1 MSHKFYGGVHPA
13 EHKEATERK
22 PVVPLEEAPA
32 QVVIPMSMHVGAP
45 CKPIVAVG
53 DEVKVGQKVGEI
65 AGLGAPIHASV
76 SGKVVA
82 VEARPHP
89 GGGKMMSVVI
99 ENDFQDTPCE
109 SIKHRDNVDALT
121 PQEIIDIVKEAGITG
136 MGGAGF
142 PTHVKLSGAV
152 GKVDAILINGAECE
166 PYITA
171 DHRLMLERGEAVLGG
186 VGFIMKA
193 LGLKEATIGIE
204 ANKLDAVEH
213 LKSLLP
219 ADSGIH
225 IETLKTRYP
234 QGAEKQLIQRI
245 TGREVPPGGLP
256 ADVGCTVFNVATAA
270 AIYDAVTEGK
280 PLTHRNVTLTGG
292 AMARPMN
299 VNAPIGTP
307 LEHLIKMA
315 GGFQY
320 DAVTEGKPLTHRNVT
335 LTGGAMARPMNVNAP
350 IGTPLEH
357 LIKMAGGFQTQP
369 QRLLMGG
376 PMMGNPQYDLTSP
389 MMKGTNCLLALTDT
403 EAAVQDTEQTCIR
416 CGKCVNACP
425 MHLMPLYMRMF
436 SMKRDWD
443 KVQKY
448 NVMDCMECGSCNY
461 ICPARIH
468 LVQTFRMAKFEIR
481 GLQQKAKAKEAAKA

>member
-1 MSHKFYGGVHPA
+1 MNHKFYGGVHPA

-53 DEVKVGQKVGEI
+53 DEVTVGQKIGEI

-82 VEARPHP
+82 VEPRPHP
-89 GGGKMMSVVI
+89 GGDVMMSVVI
-99 ENDFQDTPCE
+99 ENDFKDTPHP
-109 SIKHRDNVDALT
+109 SIVHRDNVDALT
-121 PQEIIDIVKEAGITG
+121 SQEIIDIVKEAGITG

-152 GKVDAILINGAECE
+152 GKADTIILNGAECE

-171 DHRLMLERGEAVLGG
+171 DQRLMLERGEAVIGG
-186 VGFIMKA
+186 ARFIMKA

-204 ANKLDAVEH
+204 GNKLDAVEH

-219 ADSGIH
+219 NGDTSIH
-225 IETLKTRYP
+225 VETLKTRYP
-234 QGAEKQLIQRI
+234 QGAEKQLIQRV

-280 PLTHRNVTLTGG
+280 PLTHRNVTITGG
-292 AMARPMN
+292 AIERPMN

-307 LEHLIKMA
+307 VEHLIKMA
-315 GGFQY
+315 GGF
-320 DAVTEGKPLTHRNVT
+320 K
-335 LTGGAMARPMNVNAP
+335 
-350 IGTPLEH
+350 
-357 LIKMAGGFQTQP
+357 TQP

-376 PMMGNPQYDLTSP
+376 PMMGNPQYDLTAP
-389 MMKGTNCLLALTDT
+389 MFKGTNCILALTDA
-403 EAAVQDTEQTCIR
+403 EAAIQDTEQTCLR
-416 CGKCVNACP
+416 CGRCVNACP
-425 MHLMPLYMRMF
+425 MHLMPLYMHMYAE
-436 SMKRDWD
+436 KRAWHELEG
-443 KVQKY
+443 Y
-448 NVMDCMECGSCNY
+448 NIMDCMECGSCNY

-468 LVQTFRMAKFEIR
+468 LVQSFRMAKFEIR
-481 GLQQKAKAKEAAKA
+481 GLAAKQKAKEGKA

>member
-1 MSHKFYGGVHPA
+1 MNHKFYGGVHPA

-22 PVVPLEEAPA
+22 PVIPLEEAPA

-53 DEVKVGQKVGEI
+53 DEVTVGQKIGEI

-82 VEARPHP
+82 VEPRPHP
-89 GGGKMMSVVI
+89 GGDVMMSVVI
-99 ENDFQDTPCE
+99 ENDFKDTPHP
-109 SIKHRDNVDALT
+109 SIVHRDNVDALT
-121 PQEIIDIVKEAGITG
+121 SQEIIDIVKEAGITG

-152 GKVDAILINGAECE
+152 GKADTIILNGAECE

-171 DHRLMLERGEAVLGG
+171 DHRLMLERGEAVIGG
-186 VGFIMKA
+186 ARFIMKA

-204 ANKLDAVEH
+204 GNKLDAVEH

-219 ADSGIH
+219 NGDTSIH
-225 IETLKTRYP
+225 VETLKTRYP
-234 QGAEKQLIQRI
+234 QGAEKQLIQRV

-280 PLTHRNVTLTGG
+280 PLTHRNVTITGG
-292 AMARPMN
+292 AIERPMN

-307 LEHLIKMA
+307 VEHLIKMA
-315 GGFQY
+315 GGF
-320 DAVTEGKPLTHRNVT
+320 K
-335 LTGGAMARPMNVNAP
+335 
-350 IGTPLEH
+350 
-357 LIKMAGGFQTQP
+357 TQP

-376 PMMGNPQYDLTSP
+376 PMMGNPQYDLTAP
-389 MMKGTNCLLALTDT
+389 MFKGTNCILALTDA
-403 EAAVQDTEQTCIR
+403 EAAIQDTEQTCLR
-416 CGKCVNACP
+416 CGRCVNACP
-425 MHLMPLYMRMF
+425 MHLMPLYMHMYAE
-436 SMKRDWD
+436 KRAWHELEG
-443 KVQKY
+443 Y
-448 NVMDCMECGSCNY
+448 NIMDCMECGSCNY

-468 LVQTFRMAKFEIR
+468 LVQSFRMAKFEIR
-481 GLQQKAKAKEAAKA
+481 GLAAKQKAKEGKA

>member
-1 MSHKFYGGVHPA
+1 MRQGGVQTVHEASERIVGKSVELRSNDRGDAMNHKFYGGVHPA

-53 DEVKVGQKVGEI
+53 DEVTVGQKIGEI

-82 VEARPHP
+82 VEPRPHP
-89 GGGKMMSVVI
+89 GGDVMMSVVI
-99 ENDFQDTPCE
+99 ENDYKDTPHP
-109 SIKHRDNVDALT
+109 SIVHRDNVDALT
-121 PQEIIDIVKEAGITG
+121 SQEIIDIVKEAGITG

-152 GKVDAILINGAECE
+152 GKADTIILNGAECE

-171 DHRLMLERGEAVLGG
+171 DHRLMLERGEAVIGG
-186 VGFIMKA
+186 ARFIMKA

-204 ANKLDAVEH
+204 GNKLDAVEH

-219 ADSGIH
+219 NGDTSIH
-225 IETLKTRYP
+225 VETLKTRYP
-234 QGAEKQLIQRI
+234 QGAEKQLIQRV

-280 PLTHRNVTLTGG
+280 PLTHRNVTITGG
-292 AMARPMN
+292 AIERPMN

-307 LEHLIKMA
+307 VEHLIKMA
-315 GGFQY
+315 GGF
-320 DAVTEGKPLTHRNVT
+320 K
-335 LTGGAMARPMNVNAP
+335 
-350 IGTPLEH
+350 
-357 LIKMAGGFQTQP
+357 TQP

-376 PMMGNPQYDLTSP
+376 PMMGNPQYDLTAP
-389 MMKGTNCLLALTDT
+389 MFKGTNCILALTDA
-403 EAAVQDTEQTCIR
+403 EAAIQDTEQTCLR
-416 CGKCVNACP
+416 CGRCVNACP
-425 MHLMPLYMRMF
+425 MHLMPLYMHMYAE
-436 SMKRDWD
+436 KRAWYELEG
-443 KVQKY
+443 Y
-448 NVMDCMECGSCNY
+448 NIMDCMECGSCNY

-468 LVQTFRMAKFEIR
+468 LVQSFRMAKFEIR
-481 GLQQKAKAKEAAKA
+481 GLAAKQKAKEGKA

>member
-1 MSHKFYGGVHPA
+1 MTHKFYGGVHPA

-53 DEVKVGQKVGEI
+53 DEVTVGQKIGEI

-82 VEARPHP
+82 VEPRPHP
-89 GGGKMMSVVI
+89 GGDVMMSVVI
-99 ENDFQDTPCE
+99 ENDFKDTPHP
-109 SIKHRDNVDALT
+109 SIVHRDNVDALT
-121 PQEIIDIVKEAGITG
+121 SQEIIDIVKEAGITG

-152 GKVDAILINGAECE
+152 GKADTIILNGAECE

-171 DHRLMLERGEAVLGG
+171 DHRLMLERGEAVIGG
-186 VGFIMKA
+186 ARFIMKA

-204 ANKLDAVEH
+204 GNKLDAVEH

-219 ADSGIH
+219 NGDTSIH
-225 IETLKTRYP
+225 VETLKTRYP
-234 QGAEKQLIQRI
+234 QGAEKQLIQRV

-280 PLTHRNVTLTGG
+280 PLTHRNVTITGG
-292 AMARPMN
+292 AIERPMN

-307 LEHLIKMA
+307 VEHLIKMA
-315 GGFQY
+315 GGF
-320 DAVTEGKPLTHRNVT
+320 K
-335 LTGGAMARPMNVNAP
+335 
-350 IGTPLEH
+350 
-357 LIKMAGGFQTQP
+357 TQP

-376 PMMGNPQYDLTSP
+376 PMMGNPQYDLTAP
-389 MMKGTNCLLALTDT
+389 MFKGTNCILALTDA
-403 EAAVQDTEQTCIR
+403 EAAIQDTEQTCLR
-416 CGKCVNACP
+416 CGRCVNACP
-425 MHLMPLYMRMF
+425 MHLMPLYMHMYAE
-436 SMKRDWD
+436 KRAWHELEG
-443 KVQKY
+443 Y
-448 NVMDCMECGSCNY
+448 NIMDCMECGSCNY

-468 LVQTFRMAKFEIR
+468 LVQSFRMAKFEIR
-481 GLQQKAKAKEAAKA
+481 GLAAKQKAKEGKA

>member
-1 MSHKFYGGVHPA
+1 MNHKFYGGVHPA

-53 DEVKVGQKVGEI
+53 DEVTVGQKIGEI

-82 VEARPHP
+82 VEPRPHP
-89 GGGKMMSVVI
+89 GGDVMMSVVI
-99 ENDFQDTPCE
+99 ENDFKDTPHP
-109 SIKHRDNVDALT
+109 SIVHRDNVDALT
-121 PQEIIDIVKEAGITG
+121 SQEIIDIVKEAGITG

-152 GKVDAILINGAECE
+152 GKADTIILNGAECE

-171 DHRLMLERGEAVLGG
+171 DHRLMLERGEAVIGG
-186 VGFIMKA
+186 ARFIMKA

-204 ANKLDAVEH
+204 GNKLDAVEH

-219 ADSGIH
+219 NGDTSIH
-225 IETLKTRYP
+225 VETLKTRYP
-234 QGAEKQLIQRI
+234 QGAEKQLIQRV

-280 PLTHRNVTLTGG
+280 PLTHRNVTITGG
-292 AMARPMN
+292 AIERPMN

-307 LEHLIKMA
+307 VEHLIKMA
-315 GGFQY
+315 GGF
-320 DAVTEGKPLTHRNVT
+320 K
-335 LTGGAMARPMNVNAP
+335 
-350 IGTPLEH
+350 
-357 LIKMAGGFQTQP
+357 TQP

-376 PMMGNPQYDLTSP
+376 PMMGNPQYDLTAP
-389 MMKGTNCLLALTDT
+389 MFKGTNCILALTDA
-403 EAAVQDTEQTCIR
+403 EAAIQDTEQTCLR
-416 CGKCVNACP
+416 CGRCVNACP
-425 MHLMPLYMRMF
+425 MHLMPLYMHMYAE
-436 SMKRDWD
+436 KRAWHELEG
-443 KVQKY
+443 Y
-448 NVMDCMECGSCNY
+448 NIMDCMECGSCNY

-468 LVQTFRMAKFEIR
+468 LVQSFRMAKFEIR
-481 GLQQKAKAKEAAKA
+481 GLAAKQKAKEGKA

>member
-1 MSHKFYGGVHPA
+1 MNHKFYGGVHPA

-53 DEVKVGQKVGEI
+53 DEVTVGQKIGEI

-82 VEARPHP
+82 VEPRPHP
-89 GGGKMMSVVI
+89 GGDVMMSVVI
-99 ENDFQDTPCE
+99 ENDYKDTPHP
-109 SIKHRDNVDALT
+109 SIVHRDNVDALT
-121 PQEIIDIVKEAGITG
+121 SQEIIDIVKEAGITG

-152 GKVDAILINGAECE
+152 GKADTIILNGAECE

-171 DHRLMLERGEAVLGG
+171 DHRLMLERGEAVIGG
-186 VGFIMKA
+186 ARFIMKA

-204 ANKLDAVEH
+204 GNKLDAVEH

-219 ADSGIH
+219 NGDTSIH
-225 IETLKTRYP
+225 VETLKTRYP
-234 QGAEKQLIQRI
+234 QGAEKQLIQRV

-270 AIYDAVTEGK
+270 AIYNAVTEGK
-280 PLTHRNVTLTGG
+280 PLTHRNVTITGG
-292 AMARPMN
+292 AIERPMN

-307 LEHLIKMA
+307 VEHLIKMA
-315 GGFQY
+315 GGF
-320 DAVTEGKPLTHRNVT
+320 K
-335 LTGGAMARPMNVNAP
+335 
-350 IGTPLEH
+350 
-357 LIKMAGGFQTQP
+357 TQP

-376 PMMGNPQYDLTSP
+376 PMMGNPQYDLTAP
-389 MMKGTNCLLALTDT
+389 MFKGTNCILALTDA
-403 EAAVQDTEQTCIR
+403 EAAIQDTEQTCLR
-416 CGKCVNACP
+416 CGRCVNACP
-425 MHLMPLYMRMF
+425 MHLMPLYMHMYAE
-436 SMKRDWD
+436 KRAWHELEG
-443 KVQKY
+443 Y
-448 NVMDCMECGSCNY
+448 NIMDCMECGSCNY

-468 LVQTFRMAKFEIR
+468 LVQSFRMAKFEIR
-481 GLQQKAKAKEAAKA
+481 GLAAKQKAKEGKA

>member
-1 MSHKFYGGVHPA
+1 MRQGGVQTVHEASERIVGKSVELRSNDRGDAMNHKFYGGVHPA

-22 PVVPLEEAPA
+22 PVVPLEEAPV

-53 DEVKVGQKVGEI
+53 DEVTVGQKIGEI

-82 VEARPHP
+82 VEPRPHP
-89 GGGKMMSVVI
+89 GGDVMMSVVI
-99 ENDFQDTPCE
+99 ENDFKDTPHP
-109 SIKHRDNVDALT
+109 SIVHRDNVDALT
-121 PQEIIDIVKEAGITG
+121 SQEIIDIVKEAGITG

-152 GKVDAILINGAECE
+152 GKADTIILNGAECE

-171 DHRLMLERGEAVLGG
+171 DHRLMLERGEAVIGG
-186 VGFIMKA
+186 ARFIMKA

-204 ANKLDAVEH
+204 GNKLDAVEH

-219 ADSGIH
+219 NGDTSIH
-225 IETLKTRYP
+225 VETLKARYP
-234 QGAEKQLIQRI
+234 QGAEKQLIQRV

-280 PLTHRNVTLTGG
+280 PLTHRNVTITGG
-292 AMARPMN
+292 AIERPMN

-307 LEHLIKMA
+307 VEHLIKMA
-315 GGFQY
+315 GGF
-320 DAVTEGKPLTHRNVT
+320 K
-335 LTGGAMARPMNVNAP
+335 
-350 IGTPLEH
+350 
-357 LIKMAGGFQTQP
+357 TQP

-376 PMMGNPQYDLTSP
+376 PMMGNPQYDLTAP
-389 MMKGTNCLLALTDT
+389 MFKGTNCILALTDA
-403 EAAVQDTEQTCIR
+403 EAAIQDTEQTCLR
-416 CGKCVNACP
+416 CGRCVNACP
-425 MHLMPLYMRMF
+425 MHLMPLYMHMYAE
-436 SMKRDWD
+436 KRAWHELEG
-443 KVQKY
+443 Y
-448 NVMDCMECGSCNY
+448 NIMDCMECGSCNY

-468 LVQTFRMAKFEIR
+468 LVQSFRMAKFEIR
-481 GLQQKAKAKEAAKA
+481 GLAAKQKAKEGKA

>member
-53 DEVKVGQKVGEI
+53 DEVKVGQKIGEI

-109 SIKHRDNVDALT
+109 TIKHRDNVDALT

-171 DHRLMLERGEAVLGG
+171 DHRLMLEQGERIIEGTRILMQTFGLDKGYIA
-186 VGFIMKA
+186 IEDNKPDAIEKMKS
-193 LGLKEATIGIE
+193 LSGDGIE
-204 ANKLDAVEH
+204 VVACR
-213 LKSLLP
+213 
-219 ADSGIH
+219 
-225 IETLKTRYP
+225 TRYP

-256 ADVGCTVFNVATAA
+256 AHVGCAVFNAGTTAA
-270 AIYDAVTEGK
+270 VYDAVVKGK
-280 PLTHRNVTLTGG
+280 PLTERIVTLTGG
-292 AMARPMN
+292 ALNEPRN
-299 VNAPIGTP
+299 VVVPFGTP
-307 LEHLIKMA
+307 MEHLVKEA
-315 GGFQY
+315 GGFKEEP
-320 DAVTEGKPLTHRNVT
+320 DRVLV
-335 LTGGAMARPMNVNAP
+335 
-350 IGTPLEH
+350 
-357 LIKMAGGFQTQP
+357 
-369 QRLLMGG
+369 GG
-376 PMMGNPQYDLTSP
+376 PMMGIALYDLSACTI
-389 MMKGTNCLLALTDT
+389 KGNNALLCMTRA
-403 EAAVQDTEQTCIR
+403 EAAEHVENPTCIR
-416 CGKCVNACP
+416 CGKCVNVCP
-425 MHLMPLYMRMF
+425 MHLTPVYMHLYTEKRM
-436 SMKRDWD
+436 WD
-443 KVQKY
+443 EAEHM
-448 NVMDCMECGSCNY
+448 NLLDCIECGSCNY
-461 ICPARIH
+461 ICPARVP
-468 LVQTFRMAKFEIR
+468 LVQSFRMAKFEIR
-481 GLQQKAKAKEAAKA
+481 TLAMKRKAEAEKEAKKA

>member
-22 PVVPLEEAPA
+22 PVIPLEEAPA

-53 DEVKVGQKVGEI
+53 DEVTVGQKIGEI

-82 VEARPHP
+82 VEPRPHA

-99 ENDFQDTPCE
+99 ENDFKDTPCE
-109 SIKHRDNVDALT
+109 TIRHRDNVDVLT

-152 GKVDAILINGAECE
+152 GKVDTILINGAECE

-186 VGFIMKA
+186 VSFIMKA
-193 LGLKEATIGIE
+193 LGLQTATIGIE
-204 ANKLDAVEH
+204 GNKLDAVEH

-219 ADSGIH
+219 AGSGIQ

-234 QGAEKQLIQRI
+234 QGAEKQLIQRV

-256 ADVGCTVFNVATAA
+256 ADVGCTVFNVATAS

-292 AMARPMN
+292 AMTRPLN
-299 VNAPIGTP
+299 VFAPIGTP
-307 LEHLIKMA
+307 LEHLVKMA
-315 GGFQY
+315 GGF
-320 DAVTEGKPLTHRNVT
+320 K
-335 LTGGAMARPMNVNAP
+335 
-350 IGTPLEH
+350 TP
-357 LIKMAGGFQTQP
+357 P

-376 PMMGNPQYDLTSP
+376 PMMGNPQYDLTAS
-389 MMKGTNCLLALTDT
+389 MMKGTNCLLALTDE
-403 EAAVQDTEQTCIR
+403 EAAVQDAEQTCIR
-416 CGKCVNACP
+416 CGKCVNVCP
-425 MHLMPLYMRMF
+425 MHLTPVYMHLYAEKGMW
-436 SMKRDWD
+436 KEAEAL
-443 KVQKY
+443 
-448 NVMDCMECGSCNY
+448 NVMDCIECGSCNY
-461 ICPARIH
+461 ICPARLH
-468 LVQTFRMAKFEIR
+468 LVQSFRVTKGELRALAAKE
-481 GLQQKAKAKEAAKA
+481 KAAKEAAKA

>member
-1 MSHKFYGGVHPA
+1 MNHKFYGGVHPA

-53 DEVKVGQKVGEI
+53 DEVTVGQKIGEI

-82 VEARPHP
+82 VEPRPHP
-89 GGGKMMSVVI
+89 GGDVMMSVVI
-99 ENDFQDTPCE
+99 ENDFKDTPHP
-109 SIKHRDNVDALT
+109 SIVHRDNVDALT
-121 PQEIIDIVKEAGITG
+121 SQEIIDIVKESGITG

-152 GKVDAILINGAECE
+152 GKADTIILNGAECE

-171 DHRLMLERGEAVLGG
+171 DHRLMLERGEAVIGG
-186 VGFIMKA
+186 ARFIMKA

-204 ANKLDAVEH
+204 GNKLDAVEH

-219 ADSGIH
+219 NGDTSIH
-225 IETLKTRYP
+225 VETLKTRYP
-234 QGAEKQLIQRI
+234 QGAEKQLIQRV

-280 PLTHRNVTLTGG
+280 PLTHRNVTITGG
-292 AMARPMN
+292 AIERPMN

-307 LEHLIKMA
+307 VEHLIKMA
-315 GGFQY
+315 GGF
-320 DAVTEGKPLTHRNVT
+320 K
-335 LTGGAMARPMNVNAP
+335 
-350 IGTPLEH
+350 
-357 LIKMAGGFQTQP
+357 TQP

-376 PMMGNPQYDLTSP
+376 PMMGNPQYDLTAP
-389 MMKGTNCLLALTDT
+389 MFKGTNCILALTDA
-403 EAAVQDTEQTCIR
+403 EAAIQDTEQTCLR
-416 CGKCVNACP
+416 CGRCVNACP
-425 MHLMPLYMRMF
+425 MHLMPLYMHMYAE
-436 SMKRDWD
+436 KRAWHELEG
-443 KVQKY
+443 Y
-448 NVMDCMECGSCNY
+448 NIMDCMECGSCNY

-468 LVQTFRMAKFEIR
+468 LVQSFRMAKFEIR
-481 GLQQKAKAKEAAKA
+481 GLAAKQKAKEGKA

>member
-1 MSHKFYGGVHPA
+1 MRQGGVQTVHEASERIVGKSVELRSNDRGDAMNHKFYGGVHPA

-53 DEVKVGQKVGEI
+53 DEVTVGQKIGEI

-82 VEARPHP
+82 VEPRPHP
-89 GGGKMMSVVI
+89 GGDVMMSVVI
-99 ENDFQDTPCE
+99 ENDFKDTPHP
-109 SIKHRDNVDALT
+109 SIVHRDNVDALT
-121 PQEIIDIVKEAGITG
+121 SQEIIDIVKEAGITG

-152 GKVDAILINGAECE
+152 GKADTIILNGAECE

-171 DHRLMLERGEAVLGG
+171 DHRLMLERGEAVIGG
-186 VGFIMKA
+186 ARFIMKA

-204 ANKLDAVEH
+204 GNKLDAVEH

-219 ADSGIH
+219 NGDTSIH
-225 IETLKTRYP
+225 VETLKTRYP
-234 QGAEKQLIQRI
+234 QGAEKQLIQRV

-270 AIYDAVTEGK
+270 AIYDAVTEGR
-280 PLTHRNVTLTGG
+280 PLTHRNVTITGG
-292 AMARPMN
+292 AIERPMN

-307 LEHLIKMA
+307 VEHLIKMA
-315 GGFQY
+315 GGF
-320 DAVTEGKPLTHRNVT
+320 K
-335 LTGGAMARPMNVNAP
+335 
-350 IGTPLEH
+350 
-357 LIKMAGGFQTQP
+357 TQP

-376 PMMGNPQYDLTSP
+376 PMMGNPQYDLTAP
-389 MMKGTNCLLALTDT
+389 MFKGTNCILALTDA
-403 EAAVQDTEQTCIR
+403 EAAIQDTEQTCLR
-416 CGKCVNACP
+416 CGRCVNACP
-425 MHLMPLYMRMF
+425 MHLMPLYMHMYAE
-436 SMKRDWD
+436 KRAWHELEG
-443 KVQKY
+443 Y
-448 NVMDCMECGSCNY
+448 NIMDCMECGSCNY

-468 LVQTFRMAKFEIR
+468 LVQSFRMAKFEIR
-481 GLQQKAKAKEAAKA
+481 GLAAKQKAKEGKA

>member
-1 MSHKFYGGVHPA
+1 MRQGGVQTVHEASERIVGKSVELRSNDRGDAMNHKFYGGVHPA
-13 EHKEATERK
+13 EHKEATERN

-32 QVVIPMSMHVGAP
+32 QVVIPMSMRVGAP

-53 DEVKVGQKVGEI
+53 DEVTVGQKIGEI

-82 VEARPHP
+82 VEPRPHP
-89 GGGKMMSVVI
+89 GGDVMMSVVI
-99 ENDFQDTPCE
+99 ENDYKDTPHP
-109 SIKHRDNVDALT
+109 SIVHRDNVDALT
-121 PQEIIDIVKEAGITG
+121 SQEIIDIVKEAGITG

-152 GKVDAILINGAECE
+152 GKADTIILNGAECE

-171 DHRLMLERGEAVLGG
+171 DHRLMLERGEAVIGG
-186 VGFIMKA
+186 ARFIMKA

-204 ANKLDAVEH
+204 GNKLDAVEH

-219 ADSGIH
+219 NGDTSIH
-225 IETLKTRYP
+225 VETLKTRYP
-234 QGAEKQLIQRI
+234 QGAEKQLIQRV

-280 PLTHRNVTLTGG
+280 PLTHRNVTITGG
-292 AMARPMN
+292 AIERPMN

-307 LEHLIKMA
+307 VEHLIKMA
-315 GGFQY
+315 GGF
-320 DAVTEGKPLTHRNVT
+320 K
-335 LTGGAMARPMNVNAP
+335 
-350 IGTPLEH
+350 
-357 LIKMAGGFQTQP
+357 TQP

-376 PMMGNPQYDLTSP
+376 PMMGNPQYDLTAP
-389 MMKGTNCLLALTDT
+389 MFKGTNCILALTDA
-403 EAAVQDTEQTCIR
+403 EAAIQDTEQTCLR
-416 CGKCVNACP
+416 CGRCVNACP
-425 MHLMPLYMRMF
+425 MHLMPLYMHMYAE
-436 SMKRDWD
+436 KRAWHELEG
-443 KVQKY
+443 Y
-448 NVMDCMECGSCNY
+448 NIMDCMECGSCNY

-468 LVQTFRMAKFEIR
+468 LVQSFRMAKFEIR
-481 GLQQKAKAKEAAKA
+481 GLAAKQKAKEGKA

>member
-1 MSHKFYGGVHPA
+1 MNHKFYGGVHPA

-22 PVVPLEEAPA
+22 PVIPLEEAPA

-53 DEVKVGQKVGEI
+53 DEVTVGQKSGEI

-82 VEARPHP
+82 VEPRPHP
-89 GGGKMMSVVI
+89 GGDVMMSVVI
-99 ENDFQDTPCE
+99 ENDFKDTPHP
-109 SIKHRDNVDALT
+109 SIVHRDNVDALT
-121 PQEIIDIVKEAGITG
+121 SQEIIDIVKEAGITG

-152 GKVDAILINGAECE
+152 GKADTIILNGAECE

-171 DHRLMLERGEAVLGG
+171 DHRLMLERGEAVIGG
-186 VGFIMKA
+186 AHFIMKA

-204 ANKLDAVEH
+204 GNKLDAVEH

-219 ADSGIH
+219 SGDTSIH
-225 IETLKTRYP
+225 VETLKTRYP
-234 QGAEKQLIQRI
+234 QGAEKQLIQRV

-280 PLTHRNVTLTGG
+280 PLTHRNVTITGG
-292 AMARPMN
+292 AIERPMN

-307 LEHLIKMA
+307 VEHLIKMA
-315 GGFQY
+315 GGF
-320 DAVTEGKPLTHRNVT
+320 K
-335 LTGGAMARPMNVNAP
+335 
-350 IGTPLEH
+350 
-357 LIKMAGGFQTQP
+357 TQP

-376 PMMGNPQYDLTSP
+376 PMMGNPQYDLTAP
-389 MMKGTNCLLALTDT
+389 MFKGTNCILALTDA
-403 EAAVQDTEQTCIR
+403 EAAVQDTEQTCLR
-416 CGKCVNACP
+416 CGRCVNACP
-425 MHLMPLYMRMF
+425 MHLMPLYMHMYAE
-436 SMKRDWD
+436 KRAWHELEG
-443 KVQKY
+443 Y
-448 NVMDCMECGSCNY
+448 NIMDCMECGSCNY

-468 LVQTFRMAKFEIR
+468 LVQSFRMAKFEIR
-481 GLQQKAKAKEAAKA
+481 GLAAKQKAKEGKA

>member
-1 MSHKFYGGVHPA
+1 MRQGGVQTVHEASERIVGKSVELRSNDRGDAMNHKFYGGVHPA

-53 DEVKVGQKVGEI
+53 DEVTVGQKIGEI

-82 VEARPHP
+82 VEPRPHP
-89 GGGKMMSVVI
+89 GGDVMMSVVI
-99 ENDFQDTPCE
+99 ENDFKDTPHP
-109 SIKHRDNVDALT
+109 SIVHRDNVDALT
-121 PQEIIDIVKEAGITG
+121 SQEIIDIVKEAGITG

-152 GKVDAILINGAECE
+152 GKADTIILNGAECE

-171 DHRLMLERGEAVLGG
+171 DHRLMLERGEAVIGG
-186 VGFIMKA
+186 ARFIMKA

-204 ANKLDAVEH
+204 GNKLDAVEH

-219 ADSGIH
+219 NGDTSIH
-225 IETLKTRYP
+225 VETLKTRYP
-234 QGAEKQLIQRI
+234 QGAEKQLIQRV

-280 PLTHRNVTLTGG
+280 PLTHRNVTITGG
-292 AMARPMN
+292 AIERPMN

-307 LEHLIKMA
+307 VEHLIKMA
-315 GGFQY
+315 GGF
-320 DAVTEGKPLTHRNVT
+320 K
-335 LTGGAMARPMNVNAP
+335 
-350 IGTPLEH
+350 
-357 LIKMAGGFQTQP
+357 TQP

-376 PMMGNPQYDLTSP
+376 PMMGNPQYDLTAP
-389 MMKGTNCLLALTDT
+389 MFKGTNCILALTDA
-403 EAAVQDTEQTCIR
+403 EAAIQDTEQTCLR
-416 CGKCVNACP
+416 CGRCVNACP
-425 MHLMPLYMRMF
+425 MHLMPLYMHMYAE
-436 SMKRDWD
+436 KRAWHELEG
-443 KVQKY
+443 Y
-448 NVMDCMECGSCNY
+448 NIMDCMECSSCNY

-468 LVQTFRMAKFEIR
+468 LVQSFRMAKFEIR
-481 GLQQKAKAKEAAKA
+481 GLAAKQKAKEGKA

>member
-1 MSHKFYGGVHPA
+1 MNHKFYGGVHPA

-53 DEVKVGQKVGEI
+53 DEVTVGQKIGEI

-82 VEARPHP
+82 VEPRPHP
-89 GGGKMMSVVI
+89 GGDVMMSVVI
-99 ENDFQDTPCE
+99 ENDYKDTPHP
-109 SIKHRDNVDALT
+109 SIVHRDNVDALT
-121 PQEIIDIVKEAGITG
+121 SQEISDIVKEAGITG

-152 GKVDAILINGAECE
+152 GKADTIILNGADCE

-171 DHRLMLERGEAVLGG
+171 DHRLMLERGEAVIGG
-186 VGFIMKA
+186 ARFIMKA

-204 ANKLDAVEH
+204 GNKLDAVEH

-219 ADSGIH
+219 NGDTSIH
-225 IETLKTRYP
+225 VETLKTRYP
-234 QGAEKQLIQRI
+234 QGAEKQLIQRV

-280 PLTHRNVTLTGG
+280 PLTHRNVTITGG
-292 AMARPMN
+292 AIERPMN

-307 LEHLIKMA
+307 VEHLIKMA
-315 GGFQY
+315 GGF
-320 DAVTEGKPLTHRNVT
+320 K
-335 LTGGAMARPMNVNAP
+335 
-350 IGTPLEH
+350 
-357 LIKMAGGFQTQP
+357 TQP

-376 PMMGNPQYDLTSP
+376 PMMGNPQYDLTAP
-389 MMKGTNCLLALTDT
+389 MFKGTNCILALTDA
-403 EAAVQDTEQTCIR
+403 EAAIQDTEQTCLR
-416 CGKCVNACP
+416 CGRCVNACP
-425 MHLMPLYMRMF
+425 MHLMPLYMHMYAE
-436 SMKRDWD
+436 KRAWHELEG
-443 KVQKY
+443 Y
-448 NVMDCMECGSCNY
+448 NIMDCMECGSCNY

-468 LVQTFRMAKFEIR
+468 LVQSFRMAKFEIR
-481 GLQQKAKAKEAAKA
+481 GLAAKQKAKEGKA

>member
-1 MSHKFYGGVHPA
+1 MNHKFYGGVHPA

-53 DEVKVGQKVGEI
+53 DEVTVGQKIGEI

-82 VEARPHP
+82 VEPRPHP
-89 GGGKMMSVVI
+89 GGDVMMSVVI
-99 ENDFQDTPCE
+99 ENDYKDTPHP
-109 SIKHRDNVDALT
+109 SIVHRDNVDALT
-121 PQEIIDIVKEAGITG
+121 SQEIIDIVKEAGITG

-152 GKVDAILINGAECE
+152 GKADTIILNGAECE

-171 DHRLMLERGEAVLGG
+171 DHRLMLERGEAVIGG
-186 VGFIMKA
+186 ARFIMKA

-204 ANKLDAVEH
+204 GNKLDAVEH

-219 ADSGIH
+219 NGDTSIH
-225 IETLKTRYP
+225 VETLKTRYP
-234 QGAEKQLIQRI
+234 QGAEKQLIQRV

-280 PLTHRNVTLTGG
+280 PLTHRNVTITGG
-292 AMARPMN
+292 AIERPMN

-307 LEHLIKMA
+307 VEHLIKMA
-315 GGFQY
+315 GGF
-320 DAVTEGKPLTHRNVT
+320 K
-335 LTGGAMARPMNVNAP
+335 
-350 IGTPLEH
+350 
-357 LIKMAGGFQTQP
+357 TQP

-376 PMMGNPQYDLTSP
+376 PMMGNPQYDLTAP
-389 MMKGTNCLLALTDT
+389 MFKGTNCILALTDA
-403 EAAVQDTEQTCIR
+403 EAAIQDTEQTCLR
-416 CGKCVNACP
+416 CGRCVNACP
-425 MHLMPLYMRMF
+425 MHLMPLYMHMYAE
-436 SMKRDWD
+436 KRAWHELEG
-443 KVQKY
+443 Y
-448 NVMDCMECGSCNY
+448 NIMDCMECGSCNY

-468 LVQTFRMAKFEIR
+468 LVQSFRMAKFEIR
-481 GLQQKAKAKEAAKA
+481 GLAAKQKAKEGKA

>member
-1 MSHKFYGGVHPA
+1 MNHKFYGGVHPA

-53 DEVKVGQKVGEI
+53 DEVTVGQKIGEI

-82 VEARPHP
+82 VEPRPHP
-89 GGGKMMSVVI
+89 GGDVMMSVVI
-99 ENDFQDTPCE
+99 ENDFKDTPHP
-109 SIKHRDNVDALT
+109 SIVHRDNVDALT
-121 PQEIIDIVKEAGITG
+121 SPEIIDIVKEAGITG

-152 GKVDAILINGAECE
+152 GKADTIILNGAECE

-171 DHRLMLERGEAVLGG
+171 DHRLMLERGEAVIGG
-186 VGFIMKA
+186 ARFIMKA

-204 ANKLDAVEH
+204 GNKLDAVEH

-219 ADSGIH
+219 NGDTSIH
-225 IETLKTRYP
+225 VETLKTRYP
-234 QGAEKQLIQRI
+234 QGAEKQLIQRV

-280 PLTHRNVTLTGG
+280 PLTHRNVTITGG
-292 AMARPMN
+292 AIERPMN

-307 LEHLIKMA
+307 VEHLIKMA
-315 GGFQY
+315 GGF
-320 DAVTEGKPLTHRNVT
+320 K
-335 LTGGAMARPMNVNAP
+335 
-350 IGTPLEH
+350 
-357 LIKMAGGFQTQP
+357 TQP

-376 PMMGNPQYDLTSP
+376 PMMGNPQYDLTAP
-389 MMKGTNCLLALTDT
+389 MFKGTNCILALTDA
-403 EAAVQDTEQTCIR
+403 EAAIQDTEQTCLR
-416 CGKCVNACP
+416 CGRCVNACP
-425 MHLMPLYMRMF
+425 MHLMPLYMHMYAE
-436 SMKRDWD
+436 KRAWHELEG
-443 KVQKY
+443 Y
-448 NVMDCMECGSCNY
+448 NIMDCMECGSCNY

-468 LVQTFRMAKFEIR
+468 LVQSFRMAKFEIR
-481 GLQQKAKAKEAAKA
+481 GLAAKQKAKEGKA

>member
-1 MSHKFYGGVHPA
+1 MRQGGVQTVHEASERIVGKSVELRSNDRGDAMNHKFYGGVHPA

-53 DEVKVGQKVGEI
+53 DEVTVGQKIGEI

-82 VEARPHP
+82 VEPRPHP
-89 GGGKMMSVVI
+89 GGDVMMSVVI
-99 ENDFQDTPCE
+99 ENDFKDTPHP
-109 SIKHRDNVDALT
+109 SIVHRDNVDALT
-121 PQEIIDIVKEAGITG
+121 SQEIIDIVKEAGITG

-152 GKVDAILINGAECE
+152 GKADTIILNGAECE

-171 DHRLMLERGEAVLGG
+171 DHRLMLERGEAVIGG
-186 VGFIMKA
+186 ARFIMKA

-204 ANKLDAVEH
+204 GNKLDAVEH

-219 ADSGIH
+219 NGDTSIH
-225 IETLKTRYP
+225 VETLKTRYP
-234 QGAEKQLIQRI
+234 QGAEKQLIQRV

-280 PLTHRNVTLTGG
+280 PLTHRNVTITGG
-292 AMARPMN
+292 AIERPMN

-307 LEHLIKMA
+307 VEHLIKMA
-315 GGFQY
+315 GGF
-320 DAVTEGKPLTHRNVT
+320 K
-335 LTGGAMARPMNVNAP
+335 
-350 IGTPLEH
+350 
-357 LIKMAGGFQTQP
+357 TQP

-376 PMMGNPQYDLTSP
+376 PMMGNPQYDLTAP
-389 MMKGTNCLLALTDT
+389 MFKGTNCILALTDA
-403 EAAVQDTEQTCIR
+403 EAAIQDTEQTCLR
-416 CGKCVNACP
+416 CGRCVNACP
-425 MHLMPLYMRMF
+425 MHLMPLYMHMYAE
-436 SMKRDWD
+436 KRAWHELEG
-443 KVQKY
+443 Y
-448 NVMDCMECGSCNY
+448 NIMDCMECGSCNY

-468 LVQTFRMAKFEIR
+468 LVQSFRMAKFEIR
-481 GLQQKAKAKEAAKA
+481 GLAAKQKAKEGKA

>member
-1 MSHKFYGGVHPA
+1 MNHKFYGGVHPA

-53 DEVKVGQKVGEI
+53 DEVTVGQKIGEI

-76 SGKVVA
+76 A
-82 VEARPHP
+82 VEPRPHP
-89 GGGKMMSVVI
+89 GGDVMMSVVI
-99 ENDFQDTPCE
+99 ENDYKDTPHP
-109 SIKHRDNVDALT
+109 SIVHRDNVDALT
-121 PQEIIDIVKEAGITG
+121 SQEIIDIVKEAGITG

-152 GKVDAILINGAECE
+152 GKADTIILNGAECE

-171 DHRLMLERGEAVLGG
+171 DHRLMLERGEAVIGG
-186 VGFIMKA
+186 ARFIMKA

-204 ANKLDAVEH
+204 GNKLDAVEH

-219 ADSGIH
+219 NGDTSIH
-225 IETLKTRYP
+225 VETLKTRYP
-234 QGAEKQLIQRI
+234 QGAEKQLIQRV

-280 PLTHRNVTLTGG
+280 PLTHRNVTITGG
-292 AMARPMN
+292 AIERPMN

-307 LEHLIKMA
+307 VEHLIKMA
-315 GGFQY
+315 GGF
-320 DAVTEGKPLTHRNVT
+320 K
-335 LTGGAMARPMNVNAP
+335 
-350 IGTPLEH
+350 
-357 LIKMAGGFQTQP
+357 TQP

-376 PMMGNPQYDLTSP
+376 PMMGNPQYDLTAP
-389 MMKGTNCLLALTDT
+389 MFKGTNCILALTDA
-403 EAAVQDTEQTCIR
+403 EAAIQDTEQTCLR
-416 CGKCVNACP
+416 CGRCVNACP
-425 MHLMPLYMRMF
+425 MHLMPLYMHMYAE
-436 SMKRDWD
+436 KRAWHELEG
-443 KVQKY
+443 Y
-448 NVMDCMECGSCNY
+448 NIMDCMECGSCNY

-468 LVQTFRMAKFEIR
+468 LVQSFRMAKFEIR
-481 GLQQKAKAKEAAKA
+481 GLAAKQKAKEGKA

>member
-1 MSHKFYGGVHPA
+1 MNHKFYGGVHPA

-22 PVVPLEEAPA
+22 PVIPLEEAPA

-53 DEVKVGQKVGEI
+53 DEVTVGQKIGEI

-82 VEARPHP
+82 VEPRPHP
-89 GGGKMMSVVI
+89 GGDVMMSVVI
-99 ENDFQDTPCE
+99 ENDFKDTPHP
-109 SIKHRDNVDALT
+109 SIVHRDNVDALT
-121 PQEIIDIVKEAGITG
+121 SQEIIDIVKEAGITG

-152 GKVDAILINGAECE
+152 GKADTIILNGAECE

-171 DHRLMLERGEAVLGG
+171 DHRLMLERGEAVIGG
-186 VGFIMKA
+186 ARFIMKA

-204 ANKLDAVEH
+204 GNKLDAVEH

-219 ADSGIH
+219 SGDTSIH
-225 IETLKTRYP
+225 VETLKTRYP
-234 QGAEKQLIQRI
+234 QGAEKQLIQRV

-280 PLTHRNVTLTGG
+280 PLTHRNVTITGG
-292 AMARPMN
+292 AIERPMN

-307 LEHLIKMA
+307 VEHLIKMA
-315 GGFQY
+315 GGF
-320 DAVTEGKPLTHRNVT
+320 K
-335 LTGGAMARPMNVNAP
+335 
-350 IGTPLEH
+350 
-357 LIKMAGGFQTQP
+357 TQP

-376 PMMGNPQYDLTSP
+376 PMMGNPQYDLTAP
-389 MMKGTNCLLALTDT
+389 MFKGTNCILALTDA
-403 EAAVQDTEQTCIR
+403 EAAVQDTEQTCLR
-416 CGKCVNACP
+416 CGRCVNACP
-425 MHLMPLYMRMF
+425 MHLMPLYMHMYAE
-436 SMKRDWD
+436 KRAWHELEG
-443 KVQKY
+443 Y
-448 NVMDCMECGSCNY
+448 NIMDCMECGSCNY

-468 LVQTFRMAKFEIR
+468 LVQSFRMAKFEIR
-481 GLQQKAKAKEAAKA
+481 GLAAKQKAKEGKA

>member
-1 MSHKFYGGVHPA
+1 MNHKFYGGVHPA

-53 DEVKVGQKVGEI
+53 DEVTVGQKIGEI
-65 AGLGAPIHASV
+65 AGLGAPIHASI

-82 VEARPHP
+82 VEPRPHP
-89 GGGKMMSVVI
+89 GGDVMMSVVI
-99 ENDFQDTPCE
+99 ENDYKDTPHP
-109 SIKHRDNVDALT
+109 SIVHRDNVDALT
-121 PQEIIDIVKEAGITG
+121 SQEIIDIVKEAGITG

-152 GKVDAILINGAECE
+152 GKADTIILNGAECE

-171 DHRLMLERGEAVLGG
+171 DHRLMLERGEAVIGG
-186 VGFIMKA
+186 ARFIMKA

-204 ANKLDAVEH
+204 GNKLDAVEH

-219 ADSGIH
+219 NGDTSIH
-225 IETLKTRYP
+225 VETLKTRYP
-234 QGAEKQLIQRI
+234 QGAEKQLIQRV

-280 PLTHRNVTLTGG
+280 PLTHRNVTITGG
-292 AMARPMN
+292 AIERPMN

-307 LEHLIKMA
+307 VEHLIKMA
-315 GGFQY
+315 GGF
-320 DAVTEGKPLTHRNVT
+320 K
-335 LTGGAMARPMNVNAP
+335 
-350 IGTPLEH
+350 
-357 LIKMAGGFQTQP
+357 TQP

-376 PMMGNPQYDLTSP
+376 PMMGNPQYDLTAP
-389 MMKGTNCLLALTDT
+389 MFKGTNCILALTDA
-403 EAAVQDTEQTCIR
+403 EAAIQDTEQTCLR
-416 CGKCVNACP
+416 CGRCVNACP
-425 MHLMPLYMRMF
+425 MHLMPLYMHMYAE
-436 SMKRDWD
+436 KRAWHELEG
-443 KVQKY
+443 Y
-448 NVMDCMECGSCNY
+448 NIMDCMECGSCNY

-468 LVQTFRMAKFEIR
+468 LVQSFRMAKFEIR
-481 GLQQKAKAKEAAKA
+481 GLAAKQKAKEGKA

>member
-1 MSHKFYGGVHPA
+1 MNHKFYGGVHPA

-53 DEVKVGQKVGEI
+53 DEVTVGQKIGEI

-82 VEARPHP
+82 VEPRPHP
-89 GGGKMMSVVI
+89 GGDVMMSVVI
-99 ENDFQDTPCE
+99 ENDFKDTPHP
-109 SIKHRDNVDALT
+109 SIVHRDNVDALT
-121 PQEIIDIVKEAGITG
+121 SQEIIDIVKEAGITG

-152 GKVDAILINGAECE
+152 GKADTIILNGAECE

-171 DHRLMLERGEAVLGG
+171 DDRLMLERGEAVIGG
-186 VGFIMKA
+186 ARFIMKA

-204 ANKLDAVEH
+204 GNKLDAVEH

-219 ADSGIH
+219 NGDTSIH
-225 IETLKTRYP
+225 VETLKTRYP
-234 QGAEKQLIQRI
+234 QGAEKQLIQRV

-280 PLTHRNVTLTGG
+280 PLTHRNVTITGG
-292 AMARPMN
+292 AIERPMN

-307 LEHLIKMA
+307 VEHLIKMA
-315 GGFQY
+315 GGF
-320 DAVTEGKPLTHRNVT
+320 K
-335 LTGGAMARPMNVNAP
+335 
-350 IGTPLEH
+350 
-357 LIKMAGGFQTQP
+357 TQP

-376 PMMGNPQYDLTSP
+376 PMMGNPQYDLTAP
-389 MMKGTNCLLALTDT
+389 MFKGTNCILALTDA
-403 EAAVQDTEQTCIR
+403 EAAIQDTEQTCLR
-416 CGKCVNACP
+416 CGRCVNACP
-425 MHLMPLYMRMF
+425 MHLMPLYMHMYAE
-436 SMKRDWD
+436 KRAWHELES
-443 KVQKY
+443 Y
-448 NVMDCMECGSCNY
+448 NIMDCMECGSCNY

-468 LVQTFRMAKFEIR
+468 LVQSFRMAKFEIR
-481 GLQQKAKAKEAAKA
+481 GLAAKQKAKEGKA

>member
-53 DEVKVGQKVGEI
+53 DEVTVGQKIGEI

-82 VEARPHP
+82 VEPRPHP
-89 GGGKMMSVVI
+89 GGDVMMSVVI
-99 ENDFQDTPCE
+99 ENDYKDTPHP
-109 SIKHRDNVDALT
+109 SIVHRDNVDALT
-121 PQEIIDIVKEAGITG
+121 SQEIIDIVKEAGITG

-152 GKVDAILINGAECE
+152 GKADTIILNGAECE

-171 DHRLMLERGEAVLGG
+171 DHRLMLERGEAVIGG
-186 VGFIMKA
+186 ARFIMKA

-204 ANKLDAVEH
+204 GNKLDAVEH

-219 ADSGIH
+219 NGDTSIH
-225 IETLKTRYP
+225 VETLKTRYP
-234 QGAEKQLIQRI
+234 QGAEKQLIQRV

-280 PLTHRNVTLTGG
+280 PLTHRNVTITGG
-292 AMARPMN
+292 AIERPMN

-307 LEHLIKMA
+307 VEHLIKMA
-315 GGFQY
+315 GGF
-320 DAVTEGKPLTHRNVT
+320 K
-335 LTGGAMARPMNVNAP
+335 
-350 IGTPLEH
+350 
-357 LIKMAGGFQTQP
+357 TQP

-376 PMMGNPQYDLTSP
+376 PMMGNPQYDLTAP
-389 MMKGTNCLLALTDT
+389 MFKGTNCILALTDT
-403 EAAVQDTEQTCIR
+403 EAAIQDTEQTCLR
-416 CGKCVNACP
+416 CGRCVNACP
-425 MHLMPLYMRMF
+425 MHLMPLYMHMYAE
-436 SMKRDWD
+436 KRAWHELEG
-443 KVQKY
+443 Y
-448 NVMDCMECGSCNY
+448 NIMDCMECGSCNY

-468 LVQTFRMAKFEIR
+468 LVQSFRMAKFEIR
-481 GLQQKAKAKEAAKA
+481 GLAAKQKAKEGKA